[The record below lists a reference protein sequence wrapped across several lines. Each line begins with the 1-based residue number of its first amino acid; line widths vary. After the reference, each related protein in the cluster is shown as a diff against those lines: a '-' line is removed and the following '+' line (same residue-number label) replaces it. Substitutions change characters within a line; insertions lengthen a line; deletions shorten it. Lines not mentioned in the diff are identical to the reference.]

1 MSLAPGTRLGP
12 YEITGRIGAGG
23 MGEVYKARDT
33 RLERIVA
40 IKVLP
45 AAFIADPDR
54 RARFERE
61 AQAIA
66 ALSHPNILAIHDT
79 GVHGGQMFVVTELL
93 EGETLRDR
101 LHVGGV
107 PVRKAIEWA
116 VQIARALAAAHEKAI
131 VHRDLKPENIFL
143 LADGQVK
150 LIDFGLA
157 KAHVN
162 RGDLETMPGTEPGTV
177 MGTVGYMA
185 PEQVRGLTV
194 DARADLFALGAVL
207 YEMLSGRPAFKRDT
221 AADTITAVLNED
233 PPTLTQTDSSPALL
247 RVVHHALEKNPNER
261 FQSARDFG
269 FALDALS
276 GSTTFGVTA
285 VSGATR
291 SSRIKSYAAIILIVA
306 ALTGSYVVGR
316 HSVTPLGLDAIRFEP
331 KTFEPQFI
339 TNARFLPDGQSIVF
353 SAALEG
359 NVPEL
364 FVSRPNTLAP
374 QPLGHPRTH
383 LLSVSS
389 RGELAVLTDAKYLD
403 HRLYAGTLARMPI
416 DGAPRAWMT
425 DVREADWSPDG
436 SSLAVVHIV
445 DRVDKLEYPIGNV
458 LYESAG
464 YLSDPRVS
472 PDGIQVAFCEH
483 PVRFDDRGW
492 VKIVDRSGTVRTL
505 AGEYRGIQGVAWMLD
520 AQRVLFSATTSG
532 IEGYQLHVVPASASA
547 PARVA
552 LPSMGWV
559 IVQDVSRDG
568 QWIAIRTEERESIRA
583 RLPGDSDE
591 REFSWMNGSEPSG
604 VVSKRAVSV
613 VHRPDSKRGG

>member
-1 MSLAPGTRLGP
+1 MSLVAGNRLGP
-12 YEITGRIGAGG
+12 YEVLGVIGAGG
-23 MGEVYKARDT
+23 MGEVYKVRDR
-33 RLERIVA
+33 RLDRIVA
-40 IKVLP
+40 VKVLP

-54 RARFERE
+54 RARFEHE

-79 GVHGGQMFVVTELL
+79 GVHDGQMFVVTELL

-101 LHVGGV
+101 LHAGGV

-157 KAHVN
+157 KAHVD
-162 RGDLETMPGTEPGTV
+162 RGVLETMTATEPGTV

-221 AADTITAVLNED
+221 AADTMTAVLNAD
-233 PPTLTQTDSSPALL
+233 PPPLTGTQTDFSPALQ
-247 RVVHHALEKNPNER
+247 RVVDHALEKNLHER

-276 GSTTFGVTA
+276 GSATSAATA
-285 VSGATR
+285 VSRATR
-291 SSRIKSYAAIILIVA
+291 RPRIRSYAAIILIVA

-316 HSVTPLGLDAIRFEP
+316 RSVTPLGLDAVRFEP

-359 NVPEL
+359 TVPEL
-364 FVSRPNTLAP
+364 FVSRANTLAP

-389 RGELAVLTDAKYLD
+389 KGELAVLTDAKFIGQ
-403 HRLYAGTLARMPI
+403 RLSRGTLARMPI

-425 DVREADWSPDG
+425 NVREADWSPDG
-436 SSLAVVHIV
+436 SSLAAVHNV
-445 DRVDKLEYPIGNV
+445 DPMDRLEYPIGHV

-472 PDGIQVAFCEH
+472 PDGIRVAFCEH
-483 PVRFDDRGW
+483 PNRGFDDRGW

-505 AGEYRGIQGVAWMLD
+505 AGEYSGIQGVAWMRD
-520 AQRVLFSATTSG
+520 AQRVLFSAVTSG
-532 IEGYQLHVVPASASA
+532 IEGLQTHVVPASASA
-547 PARVA
+547 SHVCFNVRRGRAA
-552 LPSMGWV
+552 
-559 IVQDVSRDG
+559 
-568 QWIAIRTEERESIRA
+568 AYRTETRVSA
-583 RLPGDSDE
+583 LQPRLLE
-591 REFSWMNGSEPSG
+591 Y
-604 VVSKRAVSV
+604 
-613 VHRPDSKRGG
+613 

>member
-1 MSLAPGTRLGP
+1 
-12 YEITGRIGAGG
+12 

-33 RLERIVA
+33 RLDRIVA

-79 GVHGGQMFVVTELL
+79 GVHDGQMFVVTELL

-101 LHVGGV
+101 LHAGGV
-107 PVRKAIEWA
+107 PVRKAIECA

-131 VHRDLKPENIFL
+131 VHRDLKPENVFL

-157 KAHVN
+157 KAHVD
-162 RGDLETMPGTEPGTV
+162 RGVVETMTATEPGTV

-221 AADTITAVLNED
+221 AADTMTAVLNAD
-233 PPTLTQTDSSPALL
+233 PPPLTGTQTDFSPALQ
-247 RVVHHALEKNPNER
+247 RVVNHALEKNPNER

-269 FALDALS
+269 FALDVLS
-276 GSTTFGVTA
+276 GSATSAATA
-285 VSGATR
+285 ISRATR
-291 SSRIKSYAAIILIVA
+291 RPRIRSYAAMILIVA

-316 HSVTPLGLDAIRFEP
+316 HSVTPVSLDDIRFEP

-389 RGELAVLTDAKYLD
+389 KGELAVLTGAKFMA
-403 HRLYAGTLARMPI
+403 HRLYLGTLARMPI

-425 DVREADWSPDG
+425 NAREADWSPDG
-436 SSLAVVHIV
+436 SSLAVVHSV
-445 DRVDKLEYPIGNV
+445 EPMDRLEYPIGNV

-464 YLSDPRVS
+464 Y
-472 PDGIQVAFCEH
+472 
-483 PVRFDDRGW
+483 
-492 VKIVDRSGTVRTL
+492 
-505 AGEYRGIQGVAWMLD
+505 
-520 AQRVLFSATTSG
+520 
-532 IEGYQLHVVPASASA
+532 
-547 PARVA
+547 
-552 LPSMGWV
+552 
-559 IVQDVSRDG
+559 
-568 QWIAIRTEERESIRA
+568 
-583 RLPGDSDE
+583 
-591 REFSWMNGSEPSG
+591 
-604 VVSKRAVSV
+604 
-613 VHRPDSKRGG
+613 